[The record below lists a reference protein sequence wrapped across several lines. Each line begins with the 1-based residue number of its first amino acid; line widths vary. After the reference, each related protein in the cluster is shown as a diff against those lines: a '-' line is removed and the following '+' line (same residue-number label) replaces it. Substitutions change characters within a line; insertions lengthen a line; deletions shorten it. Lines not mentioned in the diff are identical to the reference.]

1 MSLPTLLLA
10 VVSTAFAA
18 PTSNEVW
25 QPQVGTPYQMIL
37 TDVVD
42 PTVETVQP
50 AIAPI
55 YDIDLFYHPKST
67 FNFLHFQGKKVICYF
82 SAGSSEDWRPDYKD
96 FPEEDKGPCYDGWA
110 GERWLNIK
118 SDGVFDVMKKRIDLA
133 AEKGCDGIDPD
144 NVDGWENEDIHFNL
158 TKKDSVDYFKR
169 MADYA
174 HGLRLAVGLKNAQDM
189 LDDVLGDAEFAVN
202 ESCSQF
208 GDDCQPY
215 TKFFAQGKPV
225 FHVEYISSYTI
236 KNGKPVIASSN
247 LRDSGET
254 SDQLKAQF
262 CLKTQKGNLVKYM
275 STTIKF
281 LNLDGWVLYC
291 DDTFTNTTTT
301 WDGVKK
307 GQIEC
312 PNGN

>member
-1 MSLPTLLLA
+1 MSFFTLLLA
-10 VVSTAFAA
+10 MVTTAIAA
-18 PTSNEVW
+18 PTSNGVW
-25 QPQVGTPYQMIL
+25 QPEVGTPYQMIL
-37 TDVVD
+37 TDVVN

-50 AIAPI
+50 VIAPI

-67 FNFLHFQGKKVICYF
+67 FDFLHAQGKKVICYF

-96 FPEEDKGPCYDGWA
+96 FPEKDKGPCYSGWA
-110 GERWLNIK
+110 GERWLDTR

-144 NVDGWENEDIHFNL
+144 NVDGWESGGSYFGL
-158 TKKDSVDYFKR
+158 TKNDSVAYFKK

-174 HGLRLAVGLKNAQDM
+174 HGLGLAVGLKNAQDM
-189 LDDVLGDAEFAVN
+189 LDDVLEDSEFAVN
-202 ESCSQF
+202 ESCSQS

-236 KNGKPVIASSN
+236 KDGKPVIATSN
-247 LRDSGET
+247 RGKS

-262 CLKTQKGNLVKYM
+262 CLKTQKGDVAKYM
-275 STTIKF
+275 SNTIKF